1 MLELYQLGGSPL
13 CVQGS
18 LLEFVWDSTSGVF
31 ITNPSGQ
38 TCQEKRGMELGTI
51 TPAIIQEMQE
61 PPPVSCTK
69 QMDTFMLLVCT
80 PASELN

>member
-1 MLELYQLGGSPL
+1 MLELYQQGGSPL

-18 LLEFVWDSTSGVF
+18 LLEFVWDSSSGVF

-51 TPAIIQEMQE
+51 TPACIQEMQE